1 MLKNIFK
8 EKGILNGK
16 RVLALVSVLT
26 FMSGTTFVVVAANHT
41 WRSSGNVVYDEN
53 GQQNVLFNKE
63 DLDYLDN
70 RIDEI
75 ENNTTLIKES
85 FANNLN
91 SWSTDKTLNSTSTAT
106 EIEEVLNYI
115 KSTPQEGEQCTDSS
129 GNLCYLKPDGSVTT
143 TVSEAATD
151 ENGSPIALYY
161 SKATSDSMSAG
172 TVAWVDGQ
180 VIVGNGENN
189 KSYYNRGYSDGIE
202 FLKNNAQIKYNYHV
216 HTSDCYNQVAKTCY
230 VSISYNGTFSQH
242 CAGCQKDDPD
252 ATATFR
258 RYVWTHSS
266 CGAGQSSGSYCTR
279 HSSSPSSYSHTYN
292 ENVCVCG
299 KTEQTIESAEL
310 TF

>member
-1 MLKNIFK
+1 MFKNIFK

-26 FMSGTTFVVVAANHT
+26 FMSGTTFGVVAANHT

-91 SWSTDKTLNSTSTAT
+91 SWSTGKTLNSTSTAT

-189 KSYYNRGYSDGIE
+189 KSYHTSTPYA
-202 FLKNNAQIKYNYHV
+202 FLSFYNYGSTPNRTKLNV
-216 HTSDCYNQVAKTCY
+216 VSYGGFECDSNILTAKEAGTYRILCPQMYYRGLY
-230 VSISYNGTFSQH
+230 VWINDNITFSCGNLGTIDQSITLNE
-242 CAGCQKDDPD
+242 GDQIYISVDDSNFGH
-252 ATATFR
+252 TNK
-258 RYVWTHSS
+258 
-266 CGAGQSSGSYCTR
+266 CGLII
-279 HSSSPSSYSHTYN
+279 
-292 ENVCVCG
+292 
-299 KTEQTIESAEL
+299 KI
-310 TF
+310 